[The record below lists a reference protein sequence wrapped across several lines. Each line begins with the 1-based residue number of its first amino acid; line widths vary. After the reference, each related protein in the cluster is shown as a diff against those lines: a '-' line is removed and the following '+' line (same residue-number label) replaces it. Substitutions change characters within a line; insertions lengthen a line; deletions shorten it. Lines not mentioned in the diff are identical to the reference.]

1 MKKCAYCGRENQDSA
16 LHCHECGTPL
26 SDPSVAPKPA
36 EADDRIGYEWLAKA
50 FRYTCGILLAGFIY
64 LLSFGPVSHYCGT
77 VVSQTSTNTAATGFT
92 MTRMVRYPFWVGLIY
107 HPAFLIS
114 GGTGIYARYLSWW
127 DNLPPE

>member
-1 MKKCAYCGRENQDSA
+1 MKKCPYCGRENHDSA

-36 EADDRIGYEWLAKA
+36 EADDQIGYEWLAMS
-50 FRYTCGILLAGFIY
+50 FRYTAGILLAGFIY
-64 LLSFGPVSHYCGT
+64 LLSFGPVHRYCRNRT
-77 VVSQTSTNTAATGFT
+77 AVSTCI
-92 MTRMVRYPFWVGLIY
+92 VKYPLWVGVVY